1 MTEKAKES
9 AELERDPLHEV
20 RERFKRAKDAWH
32 DDRQRYVED
41 SRFLQGEHW
50 DDKAKKMREDA
61 NRPCLVVDKL
71 NQYVR
76 QVVNDSRQNRPSIK
90 VRPVDNEADVET
102 AEVLQGMCRH
112 IEERSNADTAYDTAL
127 ESAVK
132 GGFGFFRI
140 LTEYAH
146 DKTFDQELCIKRVR
160 NPLTVLFDPDCQEP
174 DGSDARFCFVFE
186 ELDCSDFEAQYPGKA
201 KAPLDDEKY
210 SGWADEEKVV
220 VAEYWEV
227 VETDKTVHLLADGS
241 VCDDDEYQTAIA
253 EGLTPPPI
261 EDTRTLPTRTLK
273 WGKCN
278 GKEWLE
284 PQQDRPGKWIPV
296 IPVWGNEA
304 DIDGKVIHTSM
315 IHNSKDAQRLYDY
328 SRSAFAERVALTP
341 KAPYIAADGQVE
353 NYEEDWAMANQSNIG
368 VLKYT
373 PVDVAGTPV
382 PPPQRQLAQD
392 IPAGFAQDMS
402 LSEHDIQ
409 SSLGM
414 YNASLGEK
422 SNEKSGRAILARQKE
437 GDITN
442 FHYHDNLAR
451 AIRHGGRILIDL
463 IPKIYDST
471 RIVRVL
477 GMDGKAEMVQLD
489 PTLPVAS
496 GKMNGSK
503 VFNIGVGTY
512 DVAVSAGPSYTTRR
526 QEAAESM
533 AQLTQ
538 ANPDIFP
545 VIGDLMI
552 RSMDWPMSE
561 EIADRL
567 KAMLPPQIQQL
578 EKQEDGPSPEVL
590 AIMQQAEQAI
600 AEHKQGLAE
609 ALAEIQRLQ
618 AENEAMKADQQ
629 AKQAELAIK
638 AQETQIKAF
647 DAETKRMQVI
657 VSAEQKTV
665 AEQPAE
671 PQEPQEPQES
681 IGEVLKTIADMKNPI
696 HVGVPDP
703 GAAEMTL
710 QAASQINQAVEALTL
725 VAAEIAKPKHKTGR
739 AVKQPDGSYVM
750 ESIEEAVNV
759 N

>member
-1 MTEKAKES
+1 MSDKAEES
-9 AELERDPLHEV
+9 AEIATDPLHEV
-20 RERFKRAKDAWH
+20 RERFKRAKEAWH
-32 DDRQRYVED
+32 DDRGRYVED
-41 SRFLQGEHW
+41 LRFLAGEHW
-50 DDKAKKMREDA
+50 GDQAKKLREEA

-90 VRPVDNEADVET
+90 VRPVDDEADIEV
-102 AEVLQGMCRH
+102 ADVLQGMCRH

-146 DKTFDQELCIKRVR
+146 EKTFDQELTVKRIR

-186 ELDCSDFEAQYPGKA
+186 EMPCDEFEAQYPGKA
-201 KAPLDDEKY
+201 KLPLDDEKY
-210 SGWADEEKVV
+210 SGWADDEKVI

-227 VETDKTVHLLADGS
+227 VAEDKTMHLLADGS
-241 VCDDDEYQTAIA
+241 VCDDAEYQQAIT

-261 EDTRTLPTRTLK
+261 KDTRTLPARKVK

-284 PQQDRPGKWIPV
+284 PQRDWKGKWIPV
-296 IPVWGNEA
+296 VPVWGNEM
-304 DIDGKVIHTSM
+304 DIDGKVMHTSM
-315 IHNSKDAQRLYDY
+315 IHASKDAQRLYDY

-341 KAPYIAADGQVE
+341 KAPYVAADGQVE
-353 NYEEDWAMANQSNIG
+353 NYEEDWASANQANIS

-373 PVDVAGTPV
+373 PMDVAGTPV
-382 PPPQRQLAQD
+382 PPPQRQQAAD

-402 LSEHDIQ
+402 LAEHDIQ

-422 SNEKSGRAILARQKE
+422 SNEKSGRAILARQRE

-451 AIRHGGRILIDL
+451 AIRHAGRILVDL

-471 RIVRVL
+471 RMVRVL
-477 GMDGKAEMVQLD
+477 GMDDKAEMVQID
-489 PTLPVAS
+489 PLLPVAS
-496 GKMNGSK
+496 AKRGGMK

-526 QEAAESM
+526 QEAADSM
-533 AQLTQ
+533 AQLSQ
-538 ANPDIFP
+538 GNPQIFP
-545 VIGDLMI
+545 LIGDLMI
-552 RSMDWPMSE
+552 RAMDWPMAD

-567 KAMLPPQIQQL
+567 KAMLPPEIKQL
-578 EKQEDGPSPEVL
+578 EQEEDGPSPEVMQV
-590 AIMQQAEQAI
+590 MQQAEQAV
-600 AEHKQGLAE
+600 EQYKQGIQE
-609 ALAEIQRLQ
+609 ALAEIQRLKV
-618 AENEAMKADQQ
+618 ENEQLQQ
-629 AKQAELAIK
+629 ASEAKQAELAIK
-638 AQETQIKAF
+638 ARDTEIKAY
-647 DAETKRMQVI
+647 DAETKRAQVLAPAFDAQQVQALVVQTMQDLLTTELAPI
-657 VSAEQKTV
+657 PETT
-665 AEQPAE
+665 PM
-671 PQEPQEPQES
+671 
-681 IGEVLKTIADMKNPI
+681 DMGNAYA
-696 HVGVPDP
+696 G
-703 GAAEMTL
+703 
-710 QAASQINQAVEALTL
+710 
-725 VAAEIAKPKHKTGR
+725 
-739 AVKQPDGSYVM
+739 
-750 ESIEEAVNV
+750 
-759 N
+759 

>member
-1 MTEKAKES
+1 MSAKAEEA
-9 AELERDPLHEV
+9 AELERDPLYEV
-20 RERFKRAKDAWH
+20 RERFKQAKDAWA
-32 DDRQRYVED
+32 DDRKRYVD
-41 SRFLQGEHW
+41 DLRFINLDHW
-50 DDKAKKMREDA
+50 PEAAKSLRESQQ
-61 NRPCLVVDKL
+61 RPCLVVDKL

-102 AEVLQGMCRH
+102 AEILQGLCRH

-140 LTEYAH
+140 LSEYAH
-146 DKTFDQELCIKRVR
+146 DRTFDQELCIKRVR

-174 DGSDARFCFVFE
+174 DGSDARFAFVFE
-186 ELDCSDFEAQYPGKA
+186 EMDKGDFEAAYPGKSTI
-201 KAPLDDEKY
+201 PLEDEKY
-210 SGWADEEKVV
+210 SDWCDEEKVV
-220 VAEYWEV
+220 VAEYWKV
-227 VETDKTVHLLADGS
+227 VEEDRDMHLLEDGS
-241 VCDDDEYQTAIA
+241 VCDDDEYKKAIN

-261 EDTRTLPTRTLK
+261 KDTRALSVRRVK

-284 PQQDRPGKWIPV
+284 EPRDWPGKWIPV
-296 IPVWGNEA
+296 VPVWGNEI

-315 IHNSKDAQRLYDY
+315 IHASKDAQRLYNY

-341 KAPYIAADGQVE
+341 KAPWVAADGQIE
-353 NYEEDWAMANQSNIG
+353 QYEDDWASANQANIS

-373 PVDVAGTPV
+373 PVDVAGHPV
-382 PPPQRQLAQD
+382 PPPQRQMAQD
-392 IPAGFAQDMS
+392 IPAGFAQDMQ
-402 LSEHDIQ
+402 LAEHDIQ
-409 SSLGM
+409 ASLGM
-414 YNASLGEK
+414 YNASLGER
-422 SNEKSGRAILARQKE
+422 SNEKSGKAILARQRE
-437 GDITN
+437 GDVAN

-451 AIRHGGRILIDL
+451 AIRHAGRILVDL

-471 RIVRVL
+471 RMIRIL
-477 GMDGKAEMVQLD
+477 GQDGAAEMVQID
-489 PTLPVAS
+489 PNLPVAS
-496 GKMNGSK
+496 GKVGGVK

-526 QEAAESM
+526 QEAAEGM
-533 AQLTQ
+533 VQLSQ
-538 ANPDIFP
+538 GNPAIFSL
-545 VIGDLMI
+545 IGDLMI
-552 RSMDWPMSE
+552 RSMDWPMAD

-567 KAMLPPQIQQL
+567 KAMLPPQIAAL
-578 EKQEDGPSPEVL
+578 ENKEDGPPPEVMQ
-590 AIMQQAEQAI
+590 IMQQAEQAI

-609 ALAEIQRLQ
+609 ALVEIQRLQ
-618 AENEAMKADQQ
+618 AENGAMKADQQ

-681 IGEVLKTIADMKNPI
+681 IGQVLKTIADMKNPI

-710 QAASQINQAVEALTL
+710 AAAAQINQAVEALTM

-739 AVKQPDGSYVM
+739 AVRQPDGSYIM
-750 ESIEEAVNV
+750 ESVEESCGVN
-759 N
+759 